1 MVLAT
6 RSPPFPHVKKVGVF
20 RAKKKSA
27 EARNTMGQGRLLL
40 LLLAA
45 ALLAAAD
52 SSDFDDDDDATLGAS
67 GAVTDA
73 ITIEVPVPRSRLGA
87 FPATRARPVLRP

>member
-1 MVLAT
+1 MFAKQ
-6 RSPPFPHVKKVGVF
+6 RKEKVEEGP
-20 RAKKKSA
+20 A
-27 EARNTMGQGRLLL
+27 ELTGTMGQGRLLL

-87 FPATRARPVLRP
+87 CPATRARPVRRP

>member
-1 MVLAT
+1 MFAKQ
-6 RSPPFPHVKKVGVF
+6 RKEKVEEAGCQGP
-20 RAKKKSA
+20 A
-27 EARNTMGQGRLLL
+27 ELTGTMGQGRLLL

-87 FPATRARPVLRP
+87 CPATRARPVLRP